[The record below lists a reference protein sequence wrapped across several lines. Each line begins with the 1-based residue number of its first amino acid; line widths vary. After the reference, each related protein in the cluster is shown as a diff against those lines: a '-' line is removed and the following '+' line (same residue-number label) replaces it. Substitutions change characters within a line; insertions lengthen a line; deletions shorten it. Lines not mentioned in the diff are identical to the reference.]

1 MCNRIINYSLPCFV
15 YINVNYLDYV
25 DEDHV
30 IDFEKIQKK
39 IKRRYNM
46 WRLWRI
52 PWMWRISISSVTQM
66 KLFLFHTNF
75 NFYKMIP

>member
-30 IDFEKIQKK
+30 IDLEKFRKK
-39 IKRRYNM
+39 
-46 WRLWRI
+46 
-52 PWMWRISISSVTQM
+52 SSEDIICGVCGVYHGCGAYQYLQLH
-66 KLFLFHTNF
+66 K
-75 NFYKMIP
+75 

>member
-30 IDFEKIQKK
+30 IDLEKI
-39 IKRRYNM
+39 
-46 WRLWRI
+46 
-52 PWMWRISISSVTQM
+52 
-66 KLFLFHTNF
+66 
-75 NFYKMIP
+75 